1 MTSTDVTPTLDTKQN
16 GDSRNKSGI
25 KKTPVGVIVGIS
37 AIILLLVLI
46 AVGTWIYIYR
56 RKDNTLKGNIL

>member
-16 GDSRNKSGI
+16 GDSTNKSGM
-25 KKTPVGVIVGIS
+25 KTPVGVIVGIS
-37 AIILLLVLI
+37 AIILLLVSI

-56 RKDNTLKGNIL
+56 RKDNTFKGNIL

>member
-25 KKTPVGVIVGIS
+25 KITPVIVGIS

-46 AVGTWIYIYR
+46 EVGICIYIYR